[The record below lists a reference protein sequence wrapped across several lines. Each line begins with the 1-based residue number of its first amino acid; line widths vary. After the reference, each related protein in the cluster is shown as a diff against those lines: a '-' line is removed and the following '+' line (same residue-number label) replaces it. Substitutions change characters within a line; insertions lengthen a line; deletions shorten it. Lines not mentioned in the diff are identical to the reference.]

1 MLKGFK
7 GISGDTTRL
16 SAISS
21 TKGMICNNG
30 GTQIGSNLCMCPG
43 GLVGKNCES
52 HLPRQF
58 YIYV

>member
-1 MLKGFK
+1 ME
-7 GISGDTTRL
+7 GISGYTTRL
-16 SAISS
+16 STISS
-21 TKGMICNNG
+21 TDGTICKNG
-30 GTQIGSNLCMCPG
+30 GTQISSYMCMYPG